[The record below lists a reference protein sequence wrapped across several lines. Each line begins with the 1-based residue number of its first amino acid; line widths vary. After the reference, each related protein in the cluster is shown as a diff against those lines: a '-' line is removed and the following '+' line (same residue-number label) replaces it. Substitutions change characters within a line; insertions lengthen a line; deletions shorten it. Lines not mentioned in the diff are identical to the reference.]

1 MTLLQLSCHNQILKI
16 QTWVEDSE
24 TGSFLKKKTRKSVD
38 SNWVEFPHSMHQ
50 IRNKTYQ
57 RIKTNSN
64 FAKGQSLS
72 SLDPILLK
80 LHFTIISS
88 LSHVVPVPLPTLFV
102 ITLKTFLLVYPF
114 VHSTSIIARQIID
127 NFLMFICHL
136 I

>member
-24 TGSFLKKKTRKSVD
+24 TGSFLKKTRKSVD

-64 FAKGQSLS
+64 FAKGISPFLGQSLS

-102 ITLKTFLLVYPF
+102 ITFK
-114 VHSTSIIARQIID
+114 
-127 NFLMFICHL
+127 NFRSCISFCSLDFNYCSPNHW
-136 I
+136 